1 MRTAAL
7 GGKTFDGKELAIAYG
22 DSPIV
27 NAIFKELRQS
37 GGVDVDGNRF
47 AYIEVLES
55 MGGRGRHARFE
66 FKPEAK
72 QKKGK
77 V

>member
-7 GGKTFDGKELAIAYG
+7 GGKTFDGREIAICYG
-22 DSPIV
+22 DSPVV
-27 NAIFKELRQS
+27 NAIFKELRQN
-37 GGVDVDGNRF
+37 GGVDGENKF
-47 AYIEVLES
+47 ASIEVLES
-55 MGGRGRHARFE
+55 VGGRGRRAKFE
-66 FKPEAK
+66 FIKPEAK